1 MRAAWYER
9 RGPAQE
15 VLVVGEMPMPAPGE
29 GEVRIR
35 VAFSGINPGDVKKR
49 SGWQGSPMPYP
60 RVVPHSDGAGFIDAV
75 GPGVPAARVDQAV
88 WCYGAQSYRAFGTA
102 AEYVVVPAALAVP
115 LPDGAGSQP
124 DLLEQAACLGIAGIT
139 GWRAVFAGGPVA
151 GLDVL
156 VWGAASGVGAV
167 ALQMA
172 HRAGARVFAVVRRA
186 EQLPSVRAMGAAE
199 AWLADDPALVDQIRH
214 AAPAGVHRIAEVDFA
229 AHIDVD
235 AAVIAT
241 GGVISAYYSSADR
254 PDMPY
259 WTLAFADVSLRL
271 LGSDDFPPAVKAEAA
286 RELTAALLEGR
297 LRAAITARP
306 PLNDIAQAHEQVERG
321 AGGRVLLS
329 LAATPTLSHA

>member
-1 MRAAWYER
+1 MRAAWYEQ
-9 RGPAQE
+9 RGPARD
-15 VLVVGEMPMPAPGE
+15 VLVVGEMPQPLPGE

-35 VAFSGINPGDVKKR
+35 LAFSVINPGDVKKR

-60 RVVPHSDGAGFIDAV
+60 RVVPHSDGAGIIDAV
-75 GPGVPAARVDQAV
+75 GAGVPQARIGQAV
-88 WCYGAQSYRAFGTA
+88 WCFGAQSYRAFGTA
-102 AEYVVVPAALAVP
+102 AEAVVVPAALAVP

-139 GWRAVFAGGPVA
+139 GYRAVFAGGPVA

-172 HRAGARVFAVVRRA
+172 HRASARVFAVVRRA
-186 EQLPSVRAMGAAE
+186 DQLEVVRAMGAAE
-199 AWLADDPALVDQIRH
+199 AWLADASALVDQIRQ

-241 GGVISAYYSSADR
+241 GGAISAYYSSADR
-254 PDMPY
+254 PQIPY
-259 WTLAFADVSLRL
+259 WKLAFADVSLRL

-297 LRAAITARP
+297 LRVGIAARL
-306 PLNDIAQAHEQVERG
+306 PLEDIALAHEQVERG
-321 AGGRVLLS
+321 AAGRLLLS
-329 LAATPTLSHA
+329 LASGAAAPA

>member
-15 VLVVGEMPMPAPGE
+15 VLAVGEMPQPAPGA

-35 VAFSGINPGDVKKR
+35 LAFSGINPGDVKKR

-75 GPGVPAARVDQAV
+75 GPGVPTARVGQAV

-115 LPDGAGSQP
+115 LPDGAGSRP

-139 GWRAVFAGGPVA
+139 GYRAVFAAGPVA

-156 VWGAASGVGAV
+156 VWGAAAGVGAV

-172 HRAGARVFAVVRRA
+172 HRGGARVLAVVRRA
-186 EQLPSVRAMGAAE
+186 EQLPVVRAMGATE
-199 AWLADDPALVDQIRH
+199 AWLVDDPALVEQIRQL
-214 AAPAGVHRIAEVDFA
+214 APAGVHRIAEVDFA
-229 AHIDVD
+229 AHIDID
-235 AAVIAT
+235 AAVVAT

-254 PDMPY
+254 PNIPY
-259 WTLAFADVSLRL
+259 WTLAFADVSLHL

-286 RELTAALLEGR
+286 QELTAALLEGR
-297 LRAAITARP
+297 LHAAIAARL
-306 PLNDIAQAHEQVERG
+306 PLDDIALAHEQVERG
-321 AGGRVLLS
+321 AGGRVLLT
-329 LAATPTLSHA
+329 LANPATARA

>member
-9 RGPAQE
+9 RGPARD
-15 VLVVGEMPMPAPGE
+15 VLVVGEMPQPAPGE

-60 RVVPHSDGAGFIDAV
+60 RVVPHSDGAGFVDAV
-75 GPGVPAARVDQAV
+75 GPGVPTARVGEAV

-102 AEYVVVPAALAVP
+102 AEYVVVPAALTVP
-115 LPDGAGSQP
+115 LPDGAGLQP

-139 GWRAVFAGGPVA
+139 GYRAVFAGGPVA

-156 VWGAASGVGAV
+156 VWGAAAGVGAV

-172 HRAGARVFAVVRRA
+172 HRAGARVLAVVRRA
-186 EQLPSVRAMGAAE
+186 DQLPSVRAMGAAE
-199 AWLADDPALVDQIRH
+199 AWLVDDPALVDQIRR
-214 AAPAGVHRIAEVDFA
+214 AAPEGVHRIAEVDFA

-241 GGVISAYYSSADR
+241 GGVISAYYSSVDT
-254 PDMPY
+254 PGIPY

-286 RELTAALLEGR
+286 QELTAALLEGR
-297 LRAAITARP
+297 LRATIAALL
-306 PLNDIAQAHEQVERG
+306 PLDDIALAHEQVERG

-329 LAATPTLSHA
+329 LATPALARA

>member
-1 MRAAWYER
+1 M
-9 RGPAQE
+9 
-15 VLVVGEMPMPAPGE
+15 GEMPQPSPGE

-35 VAFSGINPGDVKKR
+35 VALSGINPGDVKKR

-75 GPGVPAARVDQAV
+75 GPGVPAARVGQAV

-115 LPDGAGSQP
+115 LPEGAQP
-124 DLLEQAACLGIAGIT
+124 ELLEQAACLGIAGIT
-139 GWRAVFAGGPVA
+139 GYRAVFAGGPVS

-186 EQLPSVRAMGAAE
+186 EHLPAVRAMGAAE
-199 AWLADDPALVDQIRH
+199 AWLADDPALVDQIRE

-254 PDMPY
+254 PGIPY

-271 LGSDDFPPAVKAEAA
+271 LGSDDFAPAVKADAA
-286 RELTAALLEGR
+286 RELTSALLEGSLQATIAAR
-297 LRAAITARP
+297 L
-306 PLNDIAQAHEQVERG
+306 PLQDIAMAHEQVERG
-321 AGGRVLLS
+321 AGGRVLLN
-329 LAATPTLSHA
+329 LAPSAPARA

>member
-1 MRAAWYER
+1 MKAAWYER
-9 RGPAQE
+9 RGPAHG
-15 VLVVGEMPMPAPGE
+15 VLVVGEMPLPVPGD

-35 VAFSGINPGDVKKR
+35 LAYSGINPGDVKKR
-49 SGWQGSPMPYP
+49 SGWQGSPMPFP
-60 RVVPHSDGAGFIDAV
+60 RVVPHSDGAGVVDAV
-75 GPGVPAARVDQAV
+75 GPGVPPARIGQAV

-102 AEYVVVPAALAVP
+102 AEAVVVPAALAVA
-115 LPDGAGSQP
+115 LPDGADAQP
-124 DLLEQAACLGIAGIT
+124 ELLEQAACLGIAGIT
-139 GWRAVFAGGPVA
+139 GYRAVFAGGPVA

-172 HRAGARVFAVVRRA
+172 HRGGARVFAVVRRA
-186 EQLPSVRAMGAAE
+186 EHLPAVRAMGAAQ
-199 AWLADDPALVDQIRH
+199 AWLADDPALVDQVRQ

-241 GGVISAYYSSADR
+241 GGAISAYYSSADR
-254 PDMPY
+254 PGIPY

-297 LRAAITARP
+297 LRAAIAARL
-306 PLNDIAQAHEQVERG
+306 PLDDIARAHEQVERG

-329 LAATPTLSHA
+329 LATAAPARA

>member
-1 MRAAWYER
+1 MRAAWYEQ

-15 VLVVGEMPMPAPGE
+15 VLVVGEMPQPVPGE
-29 GEVRIR
+29 GEVRICM
-35 VAFSGINPGDVKKR
+35 AFSGINPGDVKKR

-75 GPGVPAARVDQAV
+75 GPGVPAARVGQAV

-115 LPDGAGSQP
+115 LPDDAGSRL

-139 GWRAVFAGGPVA
+139 GYRAVFAGGPVA

-156 VWGAASGVGAV
+156 VWGAAAGVGAV

-172 HRAGARVFAVVRRA
+172 HRAGARVLAVVRRA

-199 AWLADDPALVDQIRH
+199 AWVADDPALVEQIRL

-286 RELTAALLEGR
+286 QELTAALLEGR
-297 LRAAITARP
+297 LRAAIAAR
-306 PLNDIAQAHEQVERG
+306 LSLDDIALAHEQVERG
-321 AGGRVLLS
+321 VGGRVLLS
-329 LAATPTLSHA
+329 LATPAPAQA

>member
-1 MRAAWYER
+1 MRAAWYEQ
-9 RGPAQE
+9 RGPARH
-15 VLVVGEMPMPAPGE
+15 VLVVGEMPQPAPGE
-29 GEVRIR
+29 GEVRIQ

-49 SGWQGSPMPYP
+49 SGWQGAPMPYP
-60 RVVPHSDGAGFIDAV
+60 RVVPHSDGAGVIDAV
-75 GPGVPAARVDQAV
+75 GPGVPATRVGEAV

-102 AEYVVVPAALAVP
+102 AEFVVVPAALAVP
-115 LPDGAGSQP
+115 LPDGAGARP

-139 GWRAVFAGGPVA
+139 GYRAVFAGGPVA

-172 HRAGARVFAVVRRA
+172 HRAGARVLAVVRRA

-199 AWLADDPALVDQIRH
+199 AWMADDPALVDQIRR

-241 GGVISAYYSSADR
+241 GGVIGAYYSSADR
-254 PDMPY
+254 PSMPY
-259 WTLAFADVSLRL
+259 WTLGFADVSLRL
-271 LGSDDFPPAVKAEAA
+271 LGSDDFPAAVKAQAA
-286 RELTAALLEGR
+286 QELTAALLEGR
-297 LRAAITARP
+297 LRTTLAARL
-306 PLNDIAQAHEQVERG
+306 PLEDIALGHEQVERG

-329 LAATPTLSHA
+329 LAPPAA